1 MTDRQEMEALADCPF
16 CGGKAYAGPTL
27 EDDYRF
33 SVDCTCC
40 GSTAM
45 DRPTLK
51 EAIELWNTRTP
62 RPAADR
68 EELARIIE
76 PRAFELR
83 EMGSRYA
90 HDRCEDAL
98 EKADRIMER
107 LIAPSVTTPAGEA
120 EPEYLC
126 DDDLFNKGVQ
136 HVVEMLAYEL
146 GVADWIAG
154 DGSEDYDTDL
164 SQTLYNILAAKGL
177 YNKDEGEF
185 AKLPAP
191 GGAEEPIAWR
201 WRFVDEKGWVPC
213 NRRPKHANDHDVL
226 CEPLYA
232 HPAPGDG
239 AIREALNDARRYQ
252 RLRVLGCAPSY
263 TTHLQNGMVLR
274 FTNLD
279 EFVDSDLKS
288 NPSRGEA
295 ASVYAALPPQPPAEK
310 EG

>member
-62 RPAADR
+62 GPAADR

-154 DGSEDYDTDL
+154 DG
-164 SQTLYNILAAKGL
+164 
-177 YNKDEGEF
+177 
-185 AKLPAP
+185 
-191 GGAEEPIAWR
+191 
-201 WRFVDEKGWVPC
+201 
-213 NRRPKHANDHDVL
+213 
-226 CEPLYA
+226 
-232 HPAPGDG
+232 

-252 RLRVLGCAPSY
+252 RLRVLCCAPSY